1 MNVSKGKNLGQE
13 KEIILIYLMTRE
25 RYQRFQTRLYYSEKD
40 IIDSKPD
47 IITQRRSSIADD
59 GIFSY

>member
-1 MNVSKGKNLGQE
+1 MDKMNVSKGKNLGQE

-59 GIFSY
+59 GI

>member
-13 KEIILIYLMTRE
+13 KEIILIYLMRE
-25 RYQRFQTRLYYSEKD
+25 RYQRFQTRHYFSEKD

>member
-25 RYQRFQTRLYYSEKD
+25 RYQRFQTRHYYSEKD

-47 IITQRRSSIADD
+47 IILLRD
-59 GIFSY
+59 GVL